1 MTVIDAVPTKPK
13 RPARP
18 PNLQPYKRTAMV
30 VGVAA
35 AALVAAVTASEPRWD
50 LLAQESG
57 AVKAHLA
64 AAVGAFTLGGVILLA
79 RKGRALHITLG
90 WIWVSLM
97 AITAFVSLF
106 ITGLNGNWWSWI
118 HILSGATLLALP
130 FAVMAARK
138 RNIVSHRWQMLN
150 LYLGGMIIA
159 GGFTFIPG
167 RLMWNVFFG

>member
-1 MTVIDAVPTKPK
+1 MTVVDAIPAKPK

-18 PNLQPYKRTAMV
+18 PNLKPYKRTAMV

-35 AALVAAVTASEPRWD
+35 AALTVAAIASRPNWEM
-50 LLAQESG
+50 LGAESG

-64 AAVGAFTLGGVILLA
+64 AAVGAFVLGAVILLA
-79 RKGRALHITLG
+79 RKGRAFHIMAG
-90 WIWVSLM
+90 WIWVTLM

-106 ITGLNGNWWSWI
+106 ITGLNGDWWSWI
-118 HILSGATLLALP
+118 QILSGTTLLALP

-138 RNIVSHRWQMLN
+138 KNIAAHRLQMVW